1 MAMLPVSLLL
11 ATAAL
16 SSPTGELPPSVPVE
30 VFTPGEAG
38 IRCWRIPA
46 VVQSQ
51 QVLLAFAE
59 ARISSCTDNTEK
71 MMGMKRSTDRGSTW
85 SVARF
90 IVKKGL
96 NGTWNNSVWNPE
108 PVVDEATGTVVL
120 AYLINRY
127 NCLSP
132 SVHCA
137 AFTITSHD
145 AGLSWGSPQPL
156 APALGS
162 FANGVR
168 PGPGRALQL
177 DVGPHAGRLLW
188 SGSYD
193 QIPKKPDERT
203 VDIIWYRTPLLH
215 YTTACVLLQQ
225 QPIYSA

>member
-1 MAMLPVSLLL
+1 MMSLLL
-11 ATAAL
+11 LLASATSFA
-16 SSPTGELPPSVPVE
+16 PTGELPPLVQ

-38 IRCWRIPA
+38 ISCWRIPA

-51 QVLLAFAE
+51 KVLIAFAE

-71 MMGMKRSTDRGSTW
+71 MMGMKRSTDRGTTW
-85 SVARF
+85 SAARF

-120 AYLINRY
+120 AFLINRY

-145 AGLSWGSPQPL
+145 TGLSWGFPQPL

-168 PGPGRALQL
+168 PGPGLALQL

-193 QIPKKPDERT
+193 QIPKKLDERT
-203 VDIIWYRTPLLH
+203 VDIIWYRFPLPCMLQPR
-215 YTTACVLLQQ
+215 LQQ
-225 QPIYSA
+225 LSVSS

>member
-96 NGTWNNSVWNPE
+96 NGTWNNSV
-108 PVVDEATGTVVL
+108 
-120 AYLINRY
+120 
-127 NCLSP
+127 
-132 SVHCA
+132 
-137 AFTITSHD
+137 
-145 AGLSWGSPQPL
+145 
-156 APALGS
+156 
-162 FANGVR
+162 
-168 PGPGRALQL
+168 
-177 DVGPHAGRLLW
+177 
-188 SGSYD
+188 
-193 QIPKKPDERT
+193 
-203 VDIIWYRTPLLH
+203 
-215 YTTACVLLQQ
+215 
-225 QPIYSA
+225 